1 MIITRKIQV
10 FVYDTD
16 VAQKKEYIHTLYSW
30 RDLVRRGANMIVAHK
45 FAQQNIRDFVYL
57 KDEIKDKFYVKD
69 ILKEGKGMSEQNT
82 TYRLLSEMMKGKV
95 PSDIFSCL
103 NQSVAHT
110 FKETEKD
117 MIIGKA
123 SVEVIRTIFPMP
135 FSAKSLSN
143 IHWDETDKRFYFTLF
158 GIPFGVALGR
168 DRSNNQVVIE
178 RCISGEYKLC
188 SSSLQID
195 DAKNKMFLLLC
206 VDIPKKEIKLI
217 KGKTLFA
224 FLGVFN
230 PIVYTTDVNVHDNL
244 SAIIQKN
251 KLKKQMQILNS
262 ANDYSLSKDFSK
274 AIKEEKELVKSDLKK
289 YVVYTI
295 GNEEEFNHRRRQIQ
309 EAVKRCQIN
318 NRYSV
323 GGKGRKR
330 KCQAIERWHDK
341 ENNYVDTKLHTYSR
355 MLVDAAVKYK
365 CDTIYLMKQEPREI
379 KAKDDNQKGEPFMLR
394 NWSYFGLKTKIEYK
408 AKQYGIVLKED
419 KSKEKDIQDEQ

>member
-16 VAQKKEYIHTLYSW
+16 AAQKKEYIHTLYSW

-45 FAQQNIRDFVYL
+45 FTQQNIRDFVYL

-95 PSDIFSCL
+95 PSDIFCCL

-123 SVEVIRTIFPMP
+123 SVRSYKNNIPMP

-178 RCISGEYKLC
+178 RCISGEYKMC

-195 DAKNKMFLLLC
+195 DAKKKMFLLLC
-206 VDIPKKEIKLI
+206 VDIPKKETELI
-217 KGKTLFA
+217 KGKILFA

-230 PIVYTTDVNVHDNL
+230 PITYTTDIK
-244 SAIIQKN
+244 AKN
-251 KLKKQMQILNS
+251 EGDSGMKV
-262 ANDYSLSKDFSK
+262 F
-274 AIKEEKELVKSDLKK
+274 
-289 YVVYTI
+289 TI
-295 GNEEEFNHRRRQIQ
+295 GTEEEFNYRRRQIQ

-318 NRYSV
+318 SRYSV

-365 CDTIYLMKQEPREI
+365 CDTICLMRQEPREI
-379 KAKDDNQKGEPFMLR
+379 KAKDDNQKGEPFVLR

-408 AKQYGIVLKED
+408 AKQYGIVLKEE
-419 KSKEKDIQDEQ
+419 KSKDKDIQDEQ

>member
-16 VAQKKEYIHTLYSW
+16 AAQKKEYIHTLYSW

-45 FAQQNIRDFVYL
+45 FTQQNIRDFVYL

-103 NQSVAHT
+103 NQSVTHT

-123 SVEVIRTIFPMP
+123 SVRSYKNNIPMP

-178 RCISGEYKLC
+178 RCISGEYKMC

-195 DAKNKMFLLLC
+195 DAKKKMFLLLC
-206 VDIPKKEIKLI
+206 VDIPKKETELI

-230 PIVYTTDVNVHDNL
+230 PITYTTDIK
-244 SAIIQKN
+244 AKN
-251 KLKKQMQILNS
+251 EGDSGMKV
-262 ANDYSLSKDFSK
+262 F
-274 AIKEEKELVKSDLKK
+274 
-289 YVVYTI
+289 TI
-295 GNEEEFNHRRRQIQ
+295 GTEEEFNYRRRQIQ

-318 NRYSV
+318 SRYSV

-379 KAKDDNQKGEPFMLR
+379 KAKDDNQKGEPFVLR

-408 AKQYGIVLKED
+408 AKQYGIVLKEE

>member
-158 GIPFGVALGR
+158 GIPFGVAL
-168 DRSNNQVVIE
+168 RS
-178 RCISGEYKLC
+178 
-188 SSSLQID
+188 
-195 DAKNKMFLLLC
+195 
-206 VDIPKKEIKLI
+206 
-217 KGKTLFA
+217 
-224 FLGVFN
+224 
-230 PIVYTTDVNVHDNL
+230 
-244 SAIIQKN
+244 
-251 KLKKQMQILNS
+251 
-262 ANDYSLSKDFSK
+262 
-274 AIKEEKELVKSDLKK
+274 
-289 YVVYTI
+289 
-295 GNEEEFNHRRRQIQ
+295 
-309 EAVKRCQIN
+309 
-318 NRYSV
+318 
-323 GGKGRKR
+323 
-330 KCQAIERWHDK
+330 
-341 ENNYVDTKLHTYSR
+341 
-355 MLVDAAVKYK
+355 
-365 CDTIYLMKQEPREI
+365 
-379 KAKDDNQKGEPFMLR
+379 
-394 NWSYFGLKTKIEYK
+394 
-408 AKQYGIVLKED
+408 
-419 KSKEKDIQDEQ
+419 